1 MAEAKDETL
10 MECKV
15 RLFRRP
21 DGELRWWAEVVHSGE
36 VVYYQR
42 TRAADEIV
50 PHLSVLM
57 RQAEQS
63 ATAADEAYGP
73 REAT

>member
-1 MAEAKDETL
+1 MAEAKNETL

-21 DGELRWWAEVVHSGE
+21 DGELRWWVEVVHSGE

-42 TRAADEIV
+42 TVTSDHIV
-50 PHLSVLM
+50 PHLTVLM

-63 ATAADEAYGP
+63 AKTEET
-73 REAT
+73 R